1 MAEQRMHYVKTIRDA
16 AIPLDSLIH
25 KLTEENAHALNR
37 TRFGISEQW
46 ISVHPHPED
55 RDLVIGLAAEEFSK
69 AGWSSHASS
78 APREVDPQQPI
89 TSMSFGHP
97 RTKTRTGDGE
107 GPKRAWAMRFDIPMP
122 DPSVPIT
129 ADLIDYYAKQA
140 SDIARGL
147 MAQQVVD
154 EEGRMPG
161 TFRQGVDNPHYRPP
175 EREGFPVPVI
185 PVKAS
190 NGSGPATAPMP
201 LFGTDPDEDA

>member
-1 MAEQRMHYVKTIRDA
+1 MNETRMHYVKTVRDA

-78 APREVDPQQPI
+78 ASREEDPAQPI
-89 TSMSFGHP
+89 ISMSFGHP
-97 RTKTRTGDGE
+97 RTKTRTGNGD
-107 GPKRAWAMRFDIPMP
+107 GPKRPWAMRLDIPMP
-122 DPSVPIT
+122 NPSVPIT
-129 ADLIDYYAKQA
+129 ADLIDYYAQQA
-140 SDIARGL
+140 SHIVRGL

-161 TFRQGVDNPHYRPP
+161 TFRQGAANPHFRPP
-175 EREGFPVPVI
+175 TREGAPTPVI
-185 PVKAS
+185 PVKPLS
-190 NGSGPATAPMP
+190 DTTAPMP
-201 LFGTDPDEDA
+201 LFGADPDEDDS